1 MEQKLKEIHEDPGPQ
16 QADGQEANIE
26 TGDDVVDSRPTK
38 HEVSG
43 RETLNS
49 IAAMYDITPSE
60 LGQINK
66 IPLSRT
72 IFTGQILTI
81 PPAPP
86 PRPPPRT
93 STPPPVEE
101 DIIEYQFI
109 KMRVRHITCD
119 HGVVWGSI
127 LLTPN
132 AVIFDPDP
140 KDLLVKENEPEAFQ
154 VIAPMEFVVNSS
166 IFYDFFTI
174 GNTKGTMGKE
184 NPPSQIYTRPP
195 SPKLDKDNATEK
207 KDESVDNDISPDSDA
222 SADVVSVIDASAQ
235 SSLQDS
241 QPDLKKDPFY
251 LRLTMGKPVGKE
263 VALSTPIMA
272 YGMQTMMPEYWFII
286 PSKQVPNLYKFLINW
301 FPEFYGSFDLEEIH
315 EMGFELVPEPEV
327 EKDSEDIDGQEQSC
341 PRPERNIFRKT
352 MTMASIDMD
361 GWLPETDVKS
371 ELLSDDQRKLLHQHL
386 PPRTQGYQWNLVFST
401 QQHGFSLHSLY
412 RKSAEID
419 SPVLM
424 VIQDTDHATF
434 GAFISCPPA
443 ISEKFRGTGESWLF
457 SFFPVFKVYKWTG
470 ENNYFVQGSSSSLV
484 VGSSEGQFGLWLDEN
499 FNQGAS
505 QAVSTFDNKPLPG
518 KEDFVINN
526 VECWTFV

>member
-1 MEQKLKEIHEDPGPQ
+1 
-16 QADGQEANIE
+16 
-26 TGDDVVDSRPTK
+26 
-38 HEVSG
+38 
-43 RETLNS
+43 
-49 IAAMYDITPSE
+49 MYDVTPSE
-60 LGQINK
+60 LAQVNK
-66 IPLSRT
+66 IPISRT
-72 IFTGQILTI
+72 IFTGQVLNI

-86 PRPPPRT
+86 PLPPPRNK
-93 STPPPVEE
+93 SPPPEE

-109 KMRVRHITCD
+109 KMRVRHITTD
-119 HGVVWGSI
+119 RGVVWGSI

-154 VIAPMEFVVNSS
+154 VIAPMEFVVNSA
-166 IFYDFFTI
+166 IFYDFFPI
-174 GNTKGTMGKE
+174 GNTKRTTGKE
-184 NPPSQIYTRPP
+184 NAPTEIYTSPP
-195 SPKLDKDNATEK
+195 SPKVDKDTADP
-207 KDESVDNDISPDSDA
+207 KDDIADESPDSET
-222 SADVVSVIDASAQ
+222 SAEIVIEST
-235 SSLQDS
+235 SEPSNNKDS
-241 QPDLKKDPFY
+241 QPQLKKDPFY
-251 LRLTMGKPVGKE
+251 LRLTMGKPVGKD

-286 PSKQVPNLYKFLINW
+286 PSKQVPNLHKFLLNW
-301 FPEFYGSFDLEEIH
+301 FPEFYGPFDLEEIH
-315 EMGFELVPEPEV
+315 EMGFELVPDDEPIKETGEMV
-327 EKDSEDIDGQEQSC
+327 DGQQISVEG
-341 PRPERNIFRKT
+341 RADRNIFRKT

-386 PPRTQGYQWNLVFST
+386 PPRTQGYVWSLVFST
-401 QQHGFSLHSLY
+401 QLHGFSLHSLY

-443 ISEKFRGTGESWLF
+443 ISEKFSGTGESWLF

-484 VGSSEGQFGLWLDEN
+484 IGSSEGQFGLWIDEN
-499 FNQGAS
+499 FNMGS
-505 QAVSTFDNKPLPG
+505 SHAVSTFDNKPLPG
-518 KEDFVINN
+518 KEDFSINN